1 MTNVAVP
8 REAQQHSPQAHLHDA
23 LASKTT
29 HAEGQQ
35 HPIKLYL
42 VVWAWLF
49 VLSTCSYLVDY
60 FGLQGHLRWSLIL
73 LFMGLKAGL
82 IVAVFMHMAWE
93 RLALTYA
100 ILLPP
105 LLVLVF
111 VAIMVFES
119 DYTHLLRVLFFAQTS

>member
-1 MTNVAVP
+1 MAHA
-8 REAQQHSPQAHLHDA
+8 EAQAAQHTAH
-23 LASKTT
+23 T
-29 HAEGQQ
+29 EQQQ

-42 VVWAWLF
+42 LVWGLLF
-49 VLSTCSYLVDY
+49 VLSAFSYLVDY
-60 FGLQGHLRWSLIL
+60 FGLQGYLRWSLIL
-73 LFMGLKAGL
+73 IFMMLKAGL

-111 VAIMVFES
+111 VALMASES
-119 DYTHLLRVLFFAQTS
+119 NYVLFTRLAFFGTGP